1 MLTQRNCRNYFAFV
15 LLCDSH
21 WSLTH
26 TASTSSSRLQWKVM
40 SAPNSKQRQACWGAR
55 DELWKCLDLTQDN
68 TAACEKYRKEYEAS
82 CPAQWV
88 KYFNKRRGFLKYK
101 EKMEKEGFEP
111 AEGARKL

>member
-1 MLTQRNCRNYFAFV
+1 
-15 LLCDSH
+15 
-21 WSLTH
+21 
-26 TASTSSSRLQWKVM
+26 M

-55 DELWKCLDLTQDN
+55 DELWRCLDLNQDN

-88 KYFNKRRGFLKYK
+88 KYFNKRRDFLKYK

-111 AEGARKL
+111 AKGAPKL